1 MVKRQNYEKT
11 LKCKLHI
18 RINVKS
24 TENQLLFGTPLFLQ
38 FTSNKL
44 VHSD

>member
-1 MVKRQNYEKT
+1 MIKLWSANYILES
-11 LKCKLHI
+11 I
-18 RINVKS
+18 VKS
-24 TENQLLFGTPLFLQ
+24 TENQLLFGTTLFLQ